1 MRGRTGG
8 QADRRTA
15 VAVLFVV
22 AIGCARPS
30 APPNEVTV
38 RGARAF
44 EARVGATAA
53 AYATIINGTDSADV
67 LDSVTTRVARF
78 TSLHAQRE
86 QGGFVTMTPLARPTI
101 PPHDSLVLRPGG
113 DHLMLEGVDRTLAA
127 GDEVPLVFWFHHAGR
142 IEVVANVS
150 AYGS

>member
-1 MRGRTGG
+1 MSGWARGRLGAWG
-8 QADRRTA
+8 
-15 VAVLFVV
+15 L
-22 AIGCARPS
+22 AIGMAAGCTSS
-30 APPNEVTV
+30 APAARGVTV
-38 RGARAF
+38 REARAF